1 MKSFSDGMMF
11 VEFTT
16 YIIIAIFAFPIIGL
30 IILFSPILIAIGVIL
45 AILIGIWMI
54 VMLIKDRLKNKK
66 Q

>member
-11 VEFTT
+11 VEFAT

>member
-11 VEFTT
+11 VEFAT

-30 IILFSPILIAIGVIL
+30 IILFSSILIAIGVIL